1 MSPMPRIARAFA
13 IVLLA
18 LAALVLTL
26 GVHGYGLLQGA
37 EDREVLPLRVRPDP
51 ALAARGRHLAE
62 LSCAQCH
69 SPDGSLP
76 LAGGRS
82 NFLHDPGG
90 PDFGTLT
97 APNLTPASR
106 LAHVTDPALA
116 RAIREGIGFDRRP
129 MLVMPSGDFRGLSDR
144 DLSALVS
151 YLRAQPAVADTPV
164 ARRISALAYL
174 VLGMQA
180 LETSLQRPVTK
191 PVPAVPEA
199 PTPQYGEYL
208 VDFLGCAGCHGQDF
222 RGGRSPLIPRGPD
235 LRPATSGDSPAT
247 LALALREGIG
257 TNGRALDPRLMPW
270 TSLRHLT
277 DVEVR
282 AIAQHLRRQTG
293 KARPGS

>member
-191 PVPAVPEA
+191 PVPAGSPAETFR
-199 PTPQYGEYL
+199 PLTGQYPVFE
-208 VDFLGCAGCHGQDF
+208 
-222 RGGRSPLIPRGPD
+222 LIPKR
-235 LRPATSGDSPAT
+235 
-247 LALALREGIG
+247 
-257 TNGRALDPRLMPW
+257 
-270 TSLRHLT
+270 
-277 DVEVR
+277 
-282 AIAQHLRRQTG
+282 
-293 KARPGS
+293 